1 MGEPMEK
8 QIKTKQR
15 VIDYGE
21 VYTAKKQ
28 VEAMMNLLPP
38 TLSLE
43 TTYLEPA
50 CGNGN
55 FLVEILKRKLNKVS
69 ISKNAVQDFFISV
82 SSIYGVDIQM
92 DNILEARARLYEML
106 MIKHGQLTGTMPSRA
121 VSQTFQRILE
131 RNIQCG
137 DTLAKT
143 DSAGKPLMFCEW
155 KLRRSGYIICKEYRY
170 SDILAADGDCH
181 NCIAKHRYTWLVQVM
196 KRAVA

>member
-1 MGEPMEK
+1 MEK
-8 QIKTKQR
+8 QIKARQR

-21 VYTAKKQ
+21 VYTAKEQ
-28 VEAMMNLLPP
+28 VKAMLNLLPP
-38 TLSLE
+38 TLFLE

-69 ISKNAVQDFFISV
+69 ISKNTVQDFFVSV

-106 MIKHGQLTGTMPSRA
+106 IIKYGQLTGTMPSRA

-131 RNIQCG
+131 RNVQCG
-137 DTLAKT
+137 DTLETT
-143 DSAGKPLMFCEW
+143 DVL
-155 KLRRSGYIICKEYRY
+155 
-170 SDILAADGDCH
+170 
-181 NCIAKHRYTWLVQVM
+181 
-196 KRAVA
+196 